1 VIPWRKSRRSGH
13 SFGFQ
18 DRWSHDSFEELEPV
32 SALVTEMIAVLWRS
46 LNSIRK
52 RVDPTQSKTKVLK
65 SDGVMMDLRPRR
77 EAEGCAE
84 GSEVKEVVK

>member
-1 VIPWRKSRRSGH
+1 
-13 SFGFQ
+13 
-18 DRWSHDSFEELEPV
+18 
-32 SALVTEMIAVLWRS
+32 MIAVLWRS

-65 SDGVMMDLRPRR
+65 SVGVDGRRSGRCVRVTNDGVMMDLRPRR